1 MQTDFLDNNV
11 LDQAISISDGLAER
25 AYEADQV
32 KKLSQETVDDV
43 IKTGMLSMST
53 PKIYGGSEANLLT
66 RYEVFK
72 QLGSACAATSWCI
85 GNHNMACA
93 RLYSLMGEKA
103 SHYLKDV
110 SSNGSVISQGVV
122 PSGQV
127 IKSSSGY
134 TLSGHWQ
141 FLSFSLYAKW
151 MLLCTKLPTESDTPK
166 IGYVIVPADLPGLE
180 LQDTWHTM
188 SLKASMSNDLLV
200 QDVPIDENWIM
211 ENKPAI
217 SGDDVPFALR
227 NPAGF
232 SLGPAATVLG
242 VAEAAIEET
251 IQVANSTN
259 VSTGGLSNTVAAD
272 PIKRSEKIGNQFVM
286 ADSVI
291 ELESA
296 KAFLN
301 QELYNYTFEVYNGL
315 PLAEDRL
322 IKLQMAGNLARENAQ
337 SAVERLFKIR
347 GANGLYETKSFERYY
362 RDVRIGTLPSPSNPD
377 MIRERIGRFM
387 FGIK

>member
-1 MQTDFLDNNV
+1 MHFRNRIPYDLIQDF
-11 LDQAISISDGLAER
+11 
-25 AYEADQV
+25 
-32 KKLSQETVDDV
+32 
-43 IKTGMLSMST
+43 
-53 PKIYGGSEANLLT
+53 GGS
-66 RYEVFK
+66 RQF
-72 QLGSACAATSWCI
+72 QIS
-85 GNHNMACA
+85 
-93 RLYSLMGEKA
+93 
-103 SHYLKDV
+103 LKDV

-127 IKSSSGY
+127 VKSSSGY

-272 PIKRSEKIGNQFVM
+272 PILS
-286 ADSVI
+286 
-291 ELESA
+291 
-296 KAFLN
+296 
-301 QELYNYTFEVYNGL
+301 
-315 PLAEDRL
+315 L
-322 IKLQMAGNLARENAQ
+322 IH
-337 SAVERLFKIR
+337 I
-347 GANGLYETKSFERYY
+347 
-362 RDVRIGTLPSPSNPD
+362 
-377 MIRERIGRFM
+377 
-387 FGIK
+387 